1 MLKPFFIRQNGVLK
15 SIDPKQVVYLRTQ
28 KNYTYVYLLNKTHYM
43 VRSSL
48 SAMMKKLPP
57 DMFIKVHRSL
67 AASVYFI
74 DDIAKD
80 HLIIRGKPEPIGRQ
94 YYKTAIEQLNV
105 IE

>member
-1 MLKPFFIRQNGVLK
+1 
-15 SIDPKQVVYLRTQ
+15 
-28 KNYTYVYLLNKTHYM
+28 M

-48 SAMMKKLPP
+48 SAMMKKLAP

-67 AASVYFI
+67 VASVYFI

-80 HLIIRGKPEPIGRQ
+80 HLIIKGESLPVGRQ
-94 YYKTAIEQLNV
+94 YYKTAIKQLNV